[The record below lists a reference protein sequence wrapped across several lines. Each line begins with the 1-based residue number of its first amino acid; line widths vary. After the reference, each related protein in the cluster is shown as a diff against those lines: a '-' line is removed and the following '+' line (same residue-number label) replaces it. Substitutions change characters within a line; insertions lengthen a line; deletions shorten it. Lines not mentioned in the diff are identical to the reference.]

1 MITWVGG
8 TCGVPSACRKKESTI
23 TILVKQVVM
32 TRSAGRNA
40 MIVRKSNSSTGELSP
55 KKLGAAA
62 AGTDWANEIDGIRNN
77 AVIAIGNNIE
87 NIPLNFQPK
96 MPLIPDTGITVL
108 VSACFKASSTSAGL
122 SFPRRVIFSSAMPRA
137 T

>member
-1 MITWVGG
+1 
-8 TCGVPSACRKKESTI
+8 VPSACRKKESTI

-77 AVIAIGNNIE
+77 AVKAIMNNIE
-87 NIPLNFQPK
+87 
-96 MPLIPDTGITVL
+96 
-108 VSACFKASSTSAGL
+108 
-122 SFPRRVIFSSAMPRA
+122 IFL
-137 T
+137 